1 MILQEE
7 FQGNVTVKLRKL
19 QTLTKEFE
27 NLIMKDLESLKD

>member
-19 QTLTKEFE
+19 QITKEFE